1 MDNISDRLDFLDKS
15 MDLYNDYIDN
25 QKRCI
30 INEIKWLEENVGKP
44 HELRSFFFRFLHTE
58 RVLQF
63 SEKALQELAEI
74 RGNHLYSQLQG
85 LEKQKINN
93 RPLKIIVQ
101 ELKFFGK

>member
-44 HELRSFFFRFLHTE
+44 HELRSFF
-58 RVLQF
+58 
-63 SEKALQELAEI
+63 
-74 RGNHLYSQLQG
+74 
-85 LEKQKINN
+85 
-93 RPLKIIVQ
+93 
-101 ELKFFGK
+101 